1 LERPAGPDG
10 GNVATGG
17 LLLVGGGHH
26 APSPHVTARRNTI
39 RAAIHRRQVELEA
52 ALPLLA
58 YPIETV
64 LAEKLMTMIV
74 RVDTTTRGRDFA
86 DVLLLTG
93 VHDIDAASMSD
104 AIAATAT
111 VRQIEMR
118 PVSDALL
125 DLGPD
130 GQREWQRLITRAG

>member
-1 LERPAGPDG
+1 
-10 GNVATGG
+10 
-17 LLLVGGGHH
+17 
-26 APSPHVTARRNTI
+26 
-39 RAAIHRRQVELEA
+39 
-52 ALPLLA
+52 
-58 YPIETV
+58 
-64 LAEKLMTMIV
+64 
-74 RVDTTTRGRDFA
+74 
-86 DVLLLTG
+86 
-93 VHDIDAASMSD
+93 MSD